1 MFINKNTNENFD
13 LLILSKNL
21 YVQNTKDIKLVLLLK
36 VKDLPVQSLNCI
48 LTSHCDKEMFKQSSQ
63 KIALLYNCSFV
74 ITVIL
79 SKTNL
84 I

>member
-1 MFINKNTNENFD
+1 MFK
-13 LLILSKNL
+13 K
-21 YVQNTKDIKLVLLLK
+21 KDIILVLLLK
-36 VKDLPVQSLNCI
+36 VGDLPVPSLNCFSA
-48 LTSHCDKEMFKQSSQ
+48 SHCYKQKFKKNSQ